1 MGGFAV
7 LSILLHNDSSVMCTL
22 TGNATATVVG
32 STGAAILTSTP
43 IAGATNLGNY
53 AVTTVAVPSGGEAQL
68 FVGFGGGACPAGSA
82 LEIAIPG
89 AAAPLTFSATPA
101 TGMCG
106 SQLETSPFVPPAVQ
120 LFSSYP
126 PIPSSSPD
134 ISTASAC
141 SGSNLAGTQG
151 QVIPDG
157 SNTDVEL
164 ILTNVSTAPC
174 SLGSR
179 WPAVNVSGGTT
190 SVIGSFTAWMPSYIA
205 TLGGSEQPNSSLTL
219 APDSGAVAF
228 IELPTTGS
236 GIDCVAPTLAHITLP
251 RSSVSLSVSLSDPSL
266 QICADES
273 TPTNP
278 SQTTTGSSIYVT
290 PISLATSPMAKVSSG
305 VSPDG
310 DGSGY
315 YYGTDSGGAPC
326 EDSSPYQISYNGLTG
341 GCGFYGGQMGG
352 YWGLRSG
359 CSNSGWAWVESQADS
374 ADHIYS
380 GGVGAVGVYFLG
392 GAGID
397 PKLTPGGSLDYTGGT
412 PTTAQLNEATSW
424 GEQQASEWY
433 NTDYSINDAG
443 SYLEQPVIFMDIEG
457 DSGWDGEYSGC
468 QAWYSVTLL
477 NSTYNDQLNRNVFN
491 GFFDWI
497 QDNASGWSLGVYCDP
512 SEWNAWVSGNNL
524 STVYEWT
531 NSQLATSQASG
542 SNRPLNWSM
551 SEASAD
557 FFAGLSQSSSK
568 AVAWQWAQYSNTP
581 GQTADLDQVQR
592 SRWPA

>member
-1 MGGFAV
+1 MGLHSGSGNSQSTHPTIAARLGVLGRTIAIGSVVAFVLGTVGGPDAVGETMVGGVSSSSSTMCTPSELATSPGSGGVGMGGFAV

-278 SQTTTGSSIYVT
+278 SQTTTGSSIVT
-290 PISLATSPMAKVSSG
+290 VHDLLARCARSS
-305 VSPDG
+305 
-310 DGSGY
+310 
-315 YYGTDSGGAPC
+315 
-326 EDSSPYQISYNGLTG
+326 
-341 GCGFYGGQMGG
+341 
-352 YWGLRSG
+352 
-359 CSNSGWAWVESQADS
+359 
-374 ADHIYS
+374 
-380 GGVGAVGVYFLG
+380 
-392 GAGID
+392 
-397 PKLTPGGSLDYTGGT
+397 
-412 PTTAQLNEATSW
+412 TTERAR
-424 GEQQASEWY
+424 
-433 NTDYSINDAG
+433 
-443 SYLEQPVIFMDIEG
+443 PV
-457 DSGWDGEYSGC
+457 
-468 QAWYSVTLL
+468 
-477 NSTYNDQLNRNVFN
+477 RNV
-491 GFFDWI
+491 
-497 QDNASGWSLGVYCDP
+497 
-512 SEWNAWVSGNNL
+512 AWAL
-524 STVYEWT
+524 PT
-531 NSQLATSQASG
+531 
-542 SNRPLNWSM
+542 R
-551 SEASAD
+551 
-557 FFAGLSQSSSK
+557 SSSLRHR
-568 AVAWQWAQYSNTP
+568 TP
-581 GQTADLDQVQR
+581 
-592 SRWPA
+592 S